1 MRREAEIVLT
11 FPSGAAS
18 DPKRSVALW
27 DVALLCFNGSVRIG

>member
-18 DPKRSVALW
+18 DPNRKSPDERVTYYLIS
-27 DVALLCFNGSVRIG
+27 I